1 LNNNI
6 SNINI
11 MIIFFFGLSL
21 WGAYSVYEPFLFPI
35 IIAMLLTMATYNIT
49 KRFTKRFNSRVASSM
64 LATLLLILLIFVPI
78 LYIATATIEYL
89 THIDKDVIQD
99 STTYIKQILIAFP
112 YGEELSSEF
121 FKDDEILTSIKNYAS
136 YLTSAGS
143 AGIGFIK
150 NILFVLVFYFIINVY
165 GDKVFILIQSI
176 VPIPT
181 IKSTKI
187 ISSVSSTME
196 VVFYSIIVTAIF
208 EGLLFGLF
216 IQFFDFDGL
225 LFGIIYGFASLIPVI
240 GGAIVWLPLSIYAW
254 NNISP
259 EVSIQIAS
267 YSIIVISIIADTF
280 IKPMIIK
287 VVQKDM
293 LKSVN
298 DVNELLIFF
307 SIIAGMASYGFWG
320 MILGPAITSF
330 LIAMTRIYIE
340 INNPN
345 QHIKNISTKEE
356 KRKLL

>member
-1 LNNNI
+1 MNNNF

-21 WGAYSVYEPFLFPI
+21 WGAYSVYQTFLFPMV
-35 IIAMLLTMATYNIT
+35 IAMLLTMATYNIT
-49 KRFTKRFNSRVASSM
+49 KRLTKKFNSRVVSSII
-64 LATLLLILLIFVPI
+64 ATFLLILLIFVPI
-78 LYIATATIEYL
+78 LYITTAMIDYL
-89 THIDKDVIQD
+89 THIDKGVIGEATQ
-99 STTYIKQILIAFP
+99 YIKKILITIP
-112 YGEELSSEF
+112 YGNELSLEF
-121 FKDDEILTSIKNYAS
+121 FKDDEIITSIRSYAS
-136 YLTSAGS
+136 YLTSVSS
-143 AGIGFIK
+143 AGVGFIK

-165 GDKVFILIQSI
+165 GDKVFVLIQSLI
-176 VPIPT
+176 PIPT
-181 IKSTKI
+181 IRSTKI

-208 EGLLFGLF
+208 EGLLFGFF
-216 IQFFDFDGL
+216 ISIYGFDGL
-225 LFGIIYGFASLIPVI
+225 LFGIIYGFASLIPVV

-259 EVSIQIAS
+259 EISIQIVS
-267 YSIIVISIIADTF
+267 YSLIVISLVADTI
-280 IKPMIIK
+280 IKPMIIR

-293 LKSVN
+293 LKTVN
-298 DVNELLIFF
+298 DINELLIFF
-307 SIIAGMASYGFWG
+307 SIIAGMSSYGFWG

-345 QHIKNISTKEE
+345 QHLKNLTAKDD

>member
-1 LNNNI
+1 
-6 SNINI
+6 
-11 MIIFFFGLSL
+11 MFFFGLSL
-21 WGAYSVYEPFLFPI
+21 WGAYSVYQPFLFPI
-35 IIAMLLTMATYNIT
+35 IIAMLLTMGTYNIT
-49 KRFTKRFNSRVASSM
+49 KKFTKKFNSRVISSIV
-64 LATLLLILLIFVPI
+64 ATLLLILLIFVPI
-78 LYIATATIEYL
+78 LYIAAASVDYL
-89 THIDKDVIQD
+89 THIDKDIIKEATQ
-99 STTYIKQILIAFP
+99 YIKEILVALP
-112 YGEELSSEF
+112 YGNELSAEF
-121 FKDDEILTSIKNYAS
+121 FKDDEIMTSIKSYAS
-136 YLTSAGS
+136 YLTSASS

-165 GDKVFILIQSI
+165 GDKVFVVIQSI
-176 VPIPT
+176 IPIPT

-216 IQFFDFDGL
+216 IQFYGFDGL

-240 GGAIVWLPLSIYAW
+240 GGAIVWLPISIYVW

-280 IKPMIIK
+280 IKPIIIK

-298 DVNELLIFF
+298 EINELLIFF

-345 QHIKNISTKEE
+345 QHLKNLTPKEE

>member
-1 LNNNI
+1 MNNNF

-11 MIIFFFGLSL
+11 MIFFFFGLSL
-21 WGAYSVYEPFLFPI
+21 WGAYSVYQPFLFPI

-49 KRFTKRFNSRVASSM
+49 KRLTKRFNSRIISSII
-64 LATLLLILLIFVPI
+64 ATLLLILLIFVPI
-78 LYIATATIEYL
+78 LYMTAVSVDYL
-89 THIDKDVIQD
+89 THIDRESIQEA
-99 STTYIKQILIAFP
+99 TKYIKEILKTIP
-112 YGEELSSEF
+112 YSTELSTEF
-121 FKDDEILTSIKNYAS
+121 FKDDEILTSIKSYAS
-136 YLTSAGS
+136 YLTSASS

-165 GDKVFILIQSI
+165 GDRVFILIQSI

-216 IQFFDFDGL
+216 IQFYGFDGL

-240 GGAIVWLPLSIYAW
+240 GGIIVWLPLSTYSW
-254 NNISP
+254 NNISM

-280 IKPMIIK
+280 VKPMIIK
-287 VVQKDM
+287 MVQKDM
-293 LKSVN
+293 LKCSN
-298 DVNELLIFF
+298 DINELLIFF

-340 INNPN
+340 VNNPN
-345 QHIKNISTKEE
+345 KYLKNIDKEEE